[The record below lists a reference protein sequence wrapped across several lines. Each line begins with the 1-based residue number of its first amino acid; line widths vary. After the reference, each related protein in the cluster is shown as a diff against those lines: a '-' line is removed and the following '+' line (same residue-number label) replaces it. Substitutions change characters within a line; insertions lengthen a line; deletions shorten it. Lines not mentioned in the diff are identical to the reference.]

1 MVTTVI
7 SAKLTLAVRL
17 VDTTTGM
24 ELTETDI
31 RFYFNGVHVYPMR
44 EGTGTYIFINMGK
57 EDFLMRICAYGFDDA
72 ELDIR
77 YDTLDHRLPLID
89 VFLMPSEKNII
100 GGSVIKING
109 NLPKL
114 EFIEAINLSHPI
126 AAFQSV
132 TTRKDIPMMNLLPM
146 TLAGGVALDP
156 MAYAMLSND
165 RMRYEVF
172 TVQEQ
177 DDATSVMLKT
187 QLKFTHE
194 FNEKIF
200 RIIYGRAGPEGDF
213 ILKVRDDED
222 VLQYLL
228 YFRAGGREFIRP
240 IDFHLENGEIDLRE
254 GATEIVTLEG
264 KEDVKDE

>member
-1 MVTTVI
+1 
-7 SAKLTLAVRL
+7 
-17 VDTTTGM
+17 
-24 ELTETDI
+24 
-31 RFYFNGVHVYPMR
+31 
-44 EGTGTYIFINMGK
+44 
-57 EDFLMRICAYGFDDA
+57 
-72 ELDIR
+72 
-77 YDTLDHRLPLID
+77 
-89 VFLMPSEKNII
+89 
-100 GGSVIKING
+100 
-109 NLPKL
+109 
-114 EFIEAINLSHPI
+114 
-126 AAFQSV
+126 
-132 TTRKDIPMMNLLPM
+132 MNLLPM